1 MKTIMMAKVITVLK
15 VILMIIL
22 MMMLKKKPQKP
33 YEVDS
38 FALNYLR
45 FKKKKKKKILHPSLP
60 DITNRSLLSGEFPS
74 EFNAAVVKPLLK
86 TNNNNK

>member
-45 FKKKKKKKILHPSLP
+45 FKKKKKKKKSFIHPSQTSQTDHFCPVSFRLNLTP
-60 DITNRSLLSGEFPS
+60 QW
-74 EFNAAVVKPLLK
+74 
-86 TNNNNK
+86 